1 VRNIVVPAKVL
12 TAAAKLALSFKQ
24 KPARLVMVAV
34 NALLV
39 INIAGVGGAP
49 ETSIGTASNGAVAPE
64 GRAGPG
70 TGAEAGPKARV
81 SA

>member
-1 VRNIVVPAKVL
+1 VAQ
-12 TAAAKLALSFKQ
+12 FKQ
-24 KPARLVMVAV
+24 KPAQLVVAAV
-34 NALLV
+34 NVLPV
-39 INIAGVGGAP
+39 INIAGAGGTPETSVEMASNGEVAP
-49 ETSIGTASNGAVAPE
+49 ETSVGTASNGAVAPE